1 MGILDGRVAL
11 VTGAGQGVGEGIA
24 LALAGEGARVMA
36 AGRTLAKVKGAA
48 EKIAR
53 RGGTAQAVAC
63 DVKSESDIRA
73 CVDATV
79 DAFGGLDILVNN
91 AQEVPL
97 GPMTGLRREDV
108 EAGWL
113 SGPLAAFSFMQA
125 AHPHLKKGKGC
136 VINLATSAALRPDPF
151 GYGAYAAV
159 KEAMRAMSR
168 AAAYAWGPEAARA
181 LAGLRR
187 VGALAPRGGGGL
199 RRDGAAALRRRVRAG
214 HRPRRGLPRGPR
226 RPLHHGQHPRRRR
239 RAGIPALG
247 PGSLLHVTS
256 RVLV

>member
-1 MGILDGRVAL
+1 MGVLDGRVAL

-24 LALAGEGARVMA
+24 LALAAEGARVMA
-36 AGRTLAKVKGAA
+36 AGRTLSKVKAAA

-53 RGGTAQAVAC
+53 RGGAAQATAC
-63 DVKSESDIRA
+63 DVKDEVDIRA

-97 GPMTGLRREDV
+97 GLMTGLRREDV

-125 AHPHLKKGKGC
+125 AYPHLKKGRGC
-136 VINLATSAALRPDPF
+136 VINLATSAALRPDPI

-159 KEAMRAMSR
+159 KEALRSMSR
-168 AAAYAWGPEAARA
+168 AAAYEWGPDGVRVVCLMPLARSPAYVEWERTRPEEAAAFCSTVPLRFVGECEEDIGRA
-181 LAGLRR
+181 AVFLAGPDARYITGSTLVVDGGQGFLR
-187 VGALAPRGGGGL
+187 
-199 RRDGAAALRRRVRAG
+199 
-214 HRPRRGLPRGPR
+214 
-226 RPLHHGQHPRRRR
+226 
-239 RAGIPALG
+239 
-247 PGSLLHVTS
+247 
-256 RVLV
+256 

>member
-24 LALAGEGARVMA
+24 LALAAEGARVMA
-36 AGRTLAKVKGAA
+36 AGRTLSKVKATAEAIAKRGGAA
-48 EKIAR
+48 
-53 RGGTAQAVAC
+53 QATAC
-63 DVKSESDIRA
+63 DVKNEGQIRA

-97 GPMTGLRREDV
+97 GLMTTLQREQV

-168 AAAYAWGPEAARA
+168 AAAYEWGPEGVRVVCLIPLARSPGYVEWERSRPEEAAAFVATVPLRFVGECEQDIGRA
-181 LAGLRR
+181 AVFLAGPDGRYITGSTLVVDGGQGFLR
-187 VGALAPRGGGGL
+187 
-199 RRDGAAALRRRVRAG
+199 
-214 HRPRRGLPRGPR
+214 
-226 RPLHHGQHPRRRR
+226 
-239 RAGIPALG
+239 
-247 PGSLLHVTS
+247 
-256 RVLV
+256 

>member
-24 LALAGEGARVMA
+24 LALAAEGARVMA
-36 AGRTLAKVKGAA
+36 AGRTLAKVKSTA

-63 DVKSESDIRA
+63 DVKNEPDIRA

-91 AQEVPL
+91 AQEVSL
-97 GPMTGLRREDV
+97 GLMTQLTRDAV

-125 AHPHLKKGKGC
+125 AYPHLKKGKGC

-168 AAAYAWGPEAARA
+168 AAAYEWGPEGVRVVCLMPLARSPGYVEWERSRPEEAAAFVATVPLRFVGECEQDIGRA
-181 LAGLRR
+181 AVFLAGPDGRYITGSTLVVDGGQGFLR
-187 VGALAPRGGGGL
+187 
-199 RRDGAAALRRRVRAG
+199 
-214 HRPRRGLPRGPR
+214 
-226 RPLHHGQHPRRRR
+226 
-239 RAGIPALG
+239 
-247 PGSLLHVTS
+247 
-256 RVLV
+256 